1 MSLSISTKRLSTHT
15 ILILSTVI
23 SGVYTTECE
32 VLKLAFESTNVHT
45 YKQRAQRSVRGTAPA
60 AAATEW
66 TLGEGKDMH
75 VVTEAVG
82 VEVALEGCPGLN
94 FGDQC
99 LDHGLKVNTTGLV
112 QAM

>member
-1 MSLSISTKRLSTHT
+1 
-15 ILILSTVI
+15 
-23 SGVYTTECE
+23 
-32 VLKLAFESTNVHT
+32 
-45 YKQRAQRSVRGTAPA
+45 
-60 AAATEW
+60 
-66 TLGEGKDMH
+66 MH

-99 LDHGLKVNTTGLV
+99 LDHGLKVHTTGVV